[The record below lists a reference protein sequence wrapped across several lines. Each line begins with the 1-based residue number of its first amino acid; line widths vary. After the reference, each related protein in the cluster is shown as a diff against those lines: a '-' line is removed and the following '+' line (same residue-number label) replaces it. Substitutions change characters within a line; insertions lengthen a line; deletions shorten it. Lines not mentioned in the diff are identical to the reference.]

1 MNLIEWY
8 GKLGWNQDP
17 FTFEIIPS
25 MLVGYKK
32 ELEKV
37 RTAIQ
42 SKQKIVLLLGPTGS
56 GKTTF
61 LKWLSANM
69 PEYDFL
75 FLGKP
80 PERPEELVYLLN
92 NKYKPYFWSK
102 LTSLYQIPSF
112 LEKRRP
118 LIIICDEAHES
129 SIKTLEWLRVLSD
142 QTPNL
147 YIIFSALPIFE
158 NHLRSKLESLRKRIA
173 SKTELLS
180 ISKEEMIDLVR
191 KRISYVGGTDLQP
204 FSQESIDYIYQQSG
218 GFPREILRIAD
229 NLINRAAELDK
240 DLITLDILE
249 KKEEEIKINL
259 DEFSDKQKQIL
270 ELLIQPQTTDEI
282 VNQLGLENFK
292 SKTHGIRAVNNIVKR
307 LLQLGY
313 VERSRKNRNYVY
325 SLSPK
330 LQTIFIKA

>member
-8 GKLGWNQDP
+8 GKLGWSQDP

-25 MLVGYKK
+25 MLVGYRK
-32 ELEKV
+32 ELDRV

-61 LKWLSANM
+61 LKWLTLNM

-80 PERPEELVYLLN
+80 PEKPEEFIYLLN

-102 LTSLYQIPSF
+102 LTSLYQIPDF
-112 LEKRRP
+112 IGKKTP

-129 SIKTLEWLRVLSD
+129 SVKTLEWLRVLSD

-158 NHLRSKLESLRKRIA
+158 NQLRTKLESLRKRIA
-173 SKTELLS
+173 NKTELLS
-180 ISKEEMIDLVR
+180 ISKDEMIDLIR
-191 KRISYVGGTDLQP
+191 KRISYVGGNDLQP
-204 FSQESIDYIYQQSG
+204 FSQESLDYIYQQSA
-218 GFPREILRIAD
+218 GFPREILRISD

-240 DLITLDILE
+240 DTITLDILE

-270 ELLIQPQTTDEI
+270 ELLLQPQTTDEL
-282 VNQLGLENFK
+282 VNQLGLENYK
-292 SKTHGIRAVNNIVKR
+292 SKTHGIRAINNILKR
-307 LLQLGY
+307 LLELGY
-313 VERSRKNRNYVY
+313 VERSRKNRNYIY

-330 LQTIFIKA
+330 LQTIFVKA